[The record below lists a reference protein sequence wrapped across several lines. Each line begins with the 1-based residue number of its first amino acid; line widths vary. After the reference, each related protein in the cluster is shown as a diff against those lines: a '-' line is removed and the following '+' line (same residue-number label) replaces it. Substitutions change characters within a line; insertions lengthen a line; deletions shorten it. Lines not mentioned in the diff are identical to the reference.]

1 MKTGI
6 PKLGNFIAVAHVVEK
21 YKVSGSIARML
32 LRELIKDGSLLRNDV
47 HGKQFMCYPKP
58 GLAAPKVA
66 ATDAKKDDK
75 KEKGKKGK

>member
-6 PKLGNFIAVAHVVEK
+6 PKIGSHISVSNVVDK
-21 YKVSGSIARML
+21 FKVSGSIARMMLRTL
-32 LRELIKDGSLLRNDV
+32 LKDGSLLANET
-47 HGKQFMCYPKP
+47 HGKQWLCYPKP

-75 KEKGKKGK
+75 KAQGKKGK